1 MAFRQSRPVMGNPL
15 IPLWND
21 MRALQVLTRLETMQ
35 KNGGQISPLG
45 EKICAMTPSRWFNY
59 MKMTPGKTWLCVGLW
74 MALAGGW
81 GIEFLKNMNVMT
93 SEKPPIDW
101 NNEKLG
107 FMKRA

>member
-1 MAFRQSRPVMGNPL
+1 
-15 IPLWND
+15 
-21 MRALQVLTRLETMQ
+21 
-35 KNGGQISPLG
+35 
-45 EKICAMTPSRWFNY
+45 
-59 MKMTPGKTWLCVGLW
+59 

>member
-45 EKICAMTPSRWFNY
+45 ML
-59 MKMTPGKTWLCVGLW
+59 LC
-74 MALAGGW
+74 
-81 GIEFLKNMNVMT
+81 LKVKAFVAHCPT
-93 SEKPPIDW
+93 TACSC
-101 NNEKLG
+101 
-107 FMKRA
+107 